1 MQVFEGASFS
11 EESLIERYQ
20 SQLRASNLINILS
33 LSVSLLI
40 LNSFNIHNLSNNIFL
55 FIYFLFIIIY
65 FIFFLFYLF
74 FIYLIIFF
82 Y

>member
-20 SQLRASNLINILS
+20 SQLRALNLTNILS

-55 FIYFLFIIIY
+55 FIYFLFIIIF
-65 FIFFLFYLF
+65 FIYFLFYLF